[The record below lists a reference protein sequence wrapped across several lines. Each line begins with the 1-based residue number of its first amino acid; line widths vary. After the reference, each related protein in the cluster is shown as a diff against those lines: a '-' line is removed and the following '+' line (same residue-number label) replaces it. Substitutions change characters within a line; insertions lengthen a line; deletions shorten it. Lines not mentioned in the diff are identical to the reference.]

1 MYDPLYYLS
10 TYIVFLIVEQLIIT
24 YNNNC
29 YDCKQIKTDTCI
41 FFMKEW
47 KSKRLYCE
55 ETEPQR
61 CSGGTVWD
69 RSESMSYIHSIVISK
84 N

>member
-41 FFMKEW
+41 FFLW
-47 KSKRLYCE
+47 KNGSLKDYIAKKLSPKDVPEALYE
-55 ETEPQR
+55 IEVSQWVT
-61 CSGGTVWD
+61 
-69 RSESMSYIHSIVISK
+69 YIQL
-84 N
+84 